1 MIGETDTV
9 LVFLA
14 PLLAVFLLGGA
25 GWYFSTML
33 LRPVRVIAY
42 PERVLATGQGEVS
55 LAPSHWA
62 GQPGTWALRWAAGK
76 TMVGPVRAVDRT
88 EVRRPLLGNLA
99 PRPGTAV
106 AVDAG
111 PYDHPAELGLTAED
125 ITVATPLGNC
135 PAWLVP
141 AAGDTWVIAVH
152 GRGVDRRECLR
163 ALPTLHRLGHP
174 VLIITYRN
182 DDGAPASPDG
192 HYHLGDTEWEDLDA
206 AADYA
211 LRNGAT
217 DLVLY
222 GWSMGAAITSAF
234 LDRAA
239 AARADTVR
247 AVVWDSPLLD
257 WRATLRHQ
265 AGLRR
270 LPRGSTELAAL
281 ITRYR
286 IGIDFDQFDLVS
298 RPPRVRP
305 PTLLLHGA
313 TDGTVPVAPA
323 RALSAEAPAMGWP
336 LRYVEVPDA
345 EHTAV
350 WNVDPERYSAL
361 LTEFLSEPTLLTE
374 PGRCR

>member
-1 MIGETDTV
+1 M

-33 LRPVRVIAY
+33 LRPIRVIAY
-42 PERVLATGQGEVS
+42 PERVLAVDEGEVA

-62 GQPGTWALRWAAGK
+62 GQPGTWALRWATGK
-76 TMVGPVRAVDRT
+76 SLLGPVRTADPT
-88 EVRRPLLGNLA
+88 EVRRPVTGTPA
-99 PRPGTAV
+99 PPPGTAV

-111 PYDHPAELGLTAED
+111 PYDHPAELGLDAEEV
-125 ITVATPLGNC
+125 TVPTPLGGC

-141 AAGDTWVIAVH
+141 APGSTWVIAVH

-182 DDGAPASPDG
+182 DDGAPVSPDG
-192 HYHLGDTEWEDLDA
+192 YYHLGDTEWRDLDA
-206 AADYA
+206 AAGYA
-211 LRNGAT
+211 LGHGAT

-234 LDRAA
+234 LDRAGPE
-239 AARADTVR
+239 RTTPVR
-247 AVVWDSPLLD
+247 SLVWDSPLLD

-286 IGIDFDQFDLVS
+286 IGIDFDRFDLVS
-298 RPPRVRP
+298 RPPKVRP
-305 PTLLLHGA
+305 PTLLMHGA
-313 TDGTVPVAPA
+313 ADGTVPVAPA
-323 RALSAEAPAMGWP
+323 RALNAAAPGLGWP
-336 LRYVEVPDA
+336 LHYVEVPDA
-345 EHTAV
+345 EHTAM
-350 WNVDPERYSAL
+350 WNVDPERYAAL
-361 LTEFLSEPTLLTE
+361 LTEFLTE
-374 PGRCR
+374 PARSR